1 MQKKL
6 ITCLLLI
13 AMLTGTLAGCSDTVS
28 TETKNVAAANDTKVT
43 ETKKEMTKE
52 ESRKAIS
59 DDLPDSDFGGK
70 EFIVLGAAAASNPI
84 EDFRGFVIADEL
96 TGEIVNDAVYN
107 RNLTIGE
114 RFNTVIGYEAPG
126 SSYENTCSFIQ
137 KAVTAGEPDAFHLSS
152 FHVVSNG
159 SLVTKGVYMNWY
171 DIPHIDF
178 SKPWWSDSTVNDLTE
193 NGKCFLAVGD
203 TAVSSVSQT
212 YCMLVNKTKL
222 VDYDVPNVYDTV
234 REGKWTLDYIQ
245 QIGDTMSQDLNGDG
259 VMDENDFY
267 GFGSNFAS
275 NTNAYLWA
283 FDHLIFQR
291 NDEGKLEFSYYDEKL
306 VNIVEKLYD
315 VFVEDTNVFC
325 PTVGTNGI
333 HPYNMALEQFKNSR
347 CVFINALLSQTITYL
362 SEMEDVY
369 GILPYPKYDE
379 NQAEYKTMVDG
390 NHEAMGIGKNVV
402 DLEFVGIITEA
413 LCAESFK
420 QVLPAYYDV
429 CLKSRYAD
437 EPDDAEMIELCV
449 GSRVFDMGYVYDAW
463 NGVSFYIQRLI
474 AAQSKDIASY
484 YAANE
489 KAATNHY
496 EKVLAMFYEE

>member
-1 MQKKL
+1 
-6 ITCLLLI
+6 
-13 AMLTGTLAGCSDTVS
+13 
-28 TETKNVAAANDTKVT
+28 
-43 ETKKEMTKE
+43 
-52 ESRKAIS
+52 
-59 DDLPDSDFGGK
+59 
-70 EFIVLGAAAASNPI
+70 
-84 EDFRGFVIADEL
+84 
-96 TGEIVNDAVYN
+96 
-107 RNLTIGE
+107 
-114 RFNTVIGYEAPG
+114 
-126 SSYENTCSFIQ
+126 
-137 KAVTAGEPDAFHLSS
+137 
-152 FHVVSNG
+152 
-159 SLVTKGVYMNWY
+159 
-171 DIPHIDF
+171 
-178 SKPWWSDSTVNDLTE
+178 
-193 NGKCFLAVGD
+193 
-203 TAVSSVSQT
+203 
-212 YCMLVNKTKL
+212 
-222 VDYDVPNVYDTV
+222 
-234 REGKWTLDYIQ
+234 
-245 QIGDTMSQDLNGDG
+245 MSQDLNGDG

-306 VNIVEKLYD
+306 VNIMDKLYK

-325 PTVGTNGI
+325 PTTGKNGI
-333 HPYNMALEQFKNSR
+333 HEHNMALEQFKNSR

-390 NHEAMGIGKNVV
+390 NHEAMGVGKNVV

-413 LCAESFK
+413 MCAESFK

-449 GSRVFDMGYVYDAW
+449 DSRVFDMGYVYDGW

-474 AAQSKDIASY
+474 ADRNKDIASY
-484 YAANE
+484 YAKNE
-489 KAATNHY
+489 KAAIKHY
-496 EKVLAMFYEE
+496 DEVLAMFYQE